1 MWESRK
7 SPGLFHQ
14 KPDPQ
19 DRAFG
24 VIVEHMFA
32 DDPFPPGLLDH
43 LAPHLLLLALVTAV
57 AFGGIL
63 ARRSLQRRSQ
73 SWTGVPGHVES
84 ITVTTD
90 ASRGSVFRP
99 QMLDIAYSYV
109 AGGERYAAFESLSFR
124 RLDAAEACA
133 AGLRDADISV
143 CYNPRSPQQS
153 TIDFPP
159 GIRR

>member
-7 SPGLFHQ
+7 SPGLLIR

-24 VIVEHMFA
+24 VIVERMFA
-32 DDPFPPGLLDH
+32 DAPFLR
-43 LAPHLLLLALVTAV
+43 AC
-57 AFGGIL
+57 
-63 ARRSLQRRSQ
+63 
-73 SWTGVPGHVES
+73 

-99 QMLDIAYSYV
+99 QMLDISYSYV

-124 RLDAAEACA
+124 RLDTAEAYA

-143 CYNPRSPQQS
+143 RYNPRSPQEA

-159 GIRR
+159 GIPR